1 MTLLLWTLVVPAV
14 TAALGV
20 LPGPRWVKEARLVAG
35 LCVTLILSAATAGKF
50 LGGSV
55 PTAFDDAL
63 RVDGLSAL
71 VLVLSAFVG
80 LMSGLYSVGY
90 LRRNEERRLMPRQN
104 EERSLVTRGKE
115 ERRRAPR
122 GSEERRLVP
131 PSRRREFDALV
142 PLYVFAMLLVA
153 VSNNLGILWIAVELT
168 TLVSV
173 FLVAFHNRDT
183 SLEAAWKFL
192 VLGSLGLAF
201 ALLGTVLLFA
211 SGRGLLGEGMS
222 GLNWTRF
229 MSLAHELHPFTLK
242 LGVVFALIGYATKA
256 GLAPMHT
263 WKPDAYREA
272 PSPAGVLMAVG
283 MLNGA
288 LYSLL
293 RIHLIAKAA
302 LGPGFSGGLLLML
315 GLLSVAV
322 ATPFILIQ
330 WNLKRLLAYSSIE
343 HVGIMAVGLGLGG
356 EAATFGA
363 LLHMTYHTFVKP
375 LAFFSAGTLAQL
387 HRSSDFEDI
396 GTGTL
401 GRTPVASG
409 LFVLAAV
416 MVTGSPPFGLFFSE
430 MIILRA
436 GFLGPHTALVAFFL
450 ACLVLLFCGYFFQVG
465 RLILGPEPESATR
478 RKPDAERLDAGTA
491 TTMLAAVLAV
501 VSAFYLP
508 QRLLDLIHA
517 AVRVVEGAQ

>member
-1 MTLLLWTLVVPAV
+1 VTLLLWTLLAPLV
-14 TAALGV
+14 TALLGV
-20 LPGPRWVKEARLVAG
+20 LPVRRWIKEANLVGG
-35 LCVTLILSAATAGKF
+35 LAVTLVLSIGTVGDFLAG
-50 LGGSV
+50 ST
-55 PTAFDDAL
+55 PSAFGEAL

-71 VLVLSAFVG
+71 VLLLSALVG
-80 LMSGLYSVGY
+80 LLSGAYSVGY
-90 LRRNEERRLMPRQN
+90 LRRNDARG
-104 EERSLVTRGKE
+104 LVS
-115 ERRRAPR
+115 PW
-122 GSEERRLVP
+122 
-131 PSRRREFDALV
+131 RRREFDALV

-173 FLVAFHNRDT
+173 FLVAFPNRDT

-211 SGRGLLGEGMS
+211 SGRGVLGEGMS
-222 GLNWTRF
+222 GLHWTRLHA
-229 MSLAHELHPFTLK
+229 LARELHPLTLK
-242 LGVVFALIGYATKA
+242 LGVVFALVGYGTKA

-288 LYSLL
+288 LYCLL
-293 RIHLIAKAA
+293 RVHLIAKAA
-302 LGPGFSGGLLLML
+302 LGPEFSGGLLLAL

-330 WNLKRLLAYSSIE
+330 WNLKRLLAYSSVE
-343 HVGIMAVGLGLGG
+343 HVGIMALGVGLGA

-363 LLHMTYHTFVKP
+363 LLHMTYHTLAKP

-387 HRSSDFEDI
+387 HRSSDFDEI
-396 GTGTL
+396 GPGTL
-401 GRTPVASG
+401 GRAPVTSA
-409 LFVLAAV
+409 LFLLAAV
-416 MVTGSPPFGLFFSE
+416 IMTGSPPFGLFFSE
-430 MIILRA
+430 MTILQA
-436 GFLGPHTALVAFFL
+436 GFAGPHTLAVSVFL
-450 ACLVLLFCGYFFQVG
+450 GCLVLLFCGFFYQVG
-465 RLILGPEPESATR
+465 RLVLGAQPPSSQRPAPDPEQF
-478 RKPDAERLDAGTA
+478 DAGSAVTLA
-491 TTMLAAVLAV
+491 AAVLAV

-508 QRLLDLIHA
+508 QGLLDLVHA
-517 AVRVVEGAQ
+517 AARVVESGR